1 MARLAGI
8 ERVTVNESIVA
19 RVRRLKAE
27 QDGGQQLFVHRLDA
41 QLLAARDSDGS
52 QHFDVTEL
60 VPSTFQAIDMLV

>member
-27 QDGGQQLFVHRLDA
+27 QDSGQQLSIHRVDS
-41 QLLAARDSDGS
+41 QLLAQRDSDDS

-60 VPSTFQAIDMLV
+60 VQGTFQAIDMLV

>member
-27 QDGGQQLFVHRLDA
+27 QDSGQRLFIHRVDA
-41 QLLAARDSDGS
+41 QLLAQRDSDGS
-52 QHFDVTEL
+52 QHFDVTKL
-60 VPSTFQAIDMLV
+60 VQGTFQAIDMLV

>member
-8 ERVTVNESIVA
+8 ERVTVNESMFA

-27 QDGGQQLFVHRLDA
+27 QDGGQQLFVHRLDD
-41 QLLAARDSDGS
+41 QMTSRRDSDGS

-60 VPSTFQAIDMLV
+60 VPGTFQAVDLLI

>member
-8 ERVTVNESIVA
+8 ERVTVNEQIFA

-27 QDGGQQLFVHRLDA
+27 QDGGQQLFIHRVDR
-41 QLLAARDSDGS
+41 QLLAQRDSDGS

-60 VPSTFQAIDMLV
+60 VPGIFQAIDLLI

>member
-8 ERVTVNESIVA
+8 ERVTVNESIYA

-27 QDGGQQLFVHRLDA
+27 QDGGQQLFIHRLDS
-41 QLLAARDSDGS
+41 QLLAQRDSDGS

-60 VPSTFQAIDMLV
+60 VQGTFQAVDLLI